1 MPLESDCA
9 ICWGRKVNQMN
20 KSVRDILDSAASSHI
35 PDDLD
40 LFPLVAARL
49 NQRRTF
55 MQTLR
60 TRPVMVIVIVVLA
73 LSLLTG
79 VVYAIGRLTGYIPG
93 IGFVQKNS
101 LRILEEPV
109 SQAKGGITV
118 SIEQVFVDSE
128 RTIIIYK
135 TEGLTIAAA
144 NSKGEGGGNPFG
156 SIQLLRLPDGST
168 LKESTDYTGTP
179 EPILDNIK
187 TEGGWPNYVRRL
199 VYPPIPSDVN
209 ELTLLIP
216 VLQNMPV
223 GAAAE
228 NWSLTFHL
236 KPAPA
241 DITYAPVIEFTP
253 ASQDVTTVTPVA
265 GETSAPAL
273 SNIST
278 NNGFTLK
285 IDNVIELEDGY
296 VFTGNLSWDDSVF
309 PTGKGAISET
319 VVPILTDANGQ
330 EIPVEQVPLE
340 GAYQEHKSLWSF
352 RTNRKA
358 FTGSLTLKVSSIK
371 ANISLPDVDLKLD
384 LGSNPQVGQIWK
396 PEQDFVFDGQT
407 TRLSSVQ
414 VNGDCGTQM
423 YLLIFNFISDLPG
436 VNAYVKDVVPQVPFD
451 YSCEGGGIWAE
462 GRPIDSKE
470 FSTGTIYSS
479 IPTGVHHY
487 SINVVVPYVV
497 NGPWQITWTPPL
509 TSEPTQ
515 TPVAGACLTLD
526 KWNQLSVRNDT
537 LPSGLG
543 GKILTTVD
551 EGGLW
556 PAVYIGLL
564 DGTGSTKFGTATWPS
579 LSTEGTRLAYSVND
593 GIHIHNLSTGENHA
607 IGSDGYRII
616 WSPDNT
622 RLMYTNTFN
631 LFVVNIDG
639 SGLRKIDTGS
649 AQVIS
654 PAGWL
659 PDNQTIVYSVM
670 GGDGFTFTSYNLQS
684 GETKKLF
691 TIQNKAGFGA
701 ISPDGQWISF
711 ADKIFGANNWGIF
724 ISRLDGSDRR
734 LVAEPEVPTAFSS
747 VWSPNSQWL
756 ILTTMKNDGTEIP
769 VLVNPFTCEVARLN
783 INGSVEGWSP

>member
-1 MPLESDCA
+1 
-9 ICWGRKVNQMN
+9 MN

-35 PDDLD
+35 PDDLN

-60 TRPVMVIVIVVLA
+60 ARPVMVIIIVVLA

-93 IGFVQKNS
+93 IGFVQKDS
-101 LRILEEPV
+101 LRVLAEPV
-109 SQAKGGITV
+109 SQTKDGITV
-118 SIEQVFVDSE
+118 SIEQVVVDSE
-128 RTIIIYK
+128 RTVIIYK

-156 SIQLLRLPDGST
+156 SVQLLRLPDGST

-179 EPILDNIK
+179 EPILDSIK
-187 TEGGWPNYVRRL
+187 TEGGWPNYVQRL
-199 VYPPIPSDVN
+199 VYPPVSANVN
-209 ELTLLIP
+209 ELTLVIP

-228 NWSLTFHL
+228 NWSLAFHL

-253 ASQDVTTVTPVA
+253 VPETATTSTPVTR
-265 GETSAPAL
+265 ENSTPAL
-273 SNIST
+273 SDIST
-278 NNGFTLK
+278 INGFTLQL
-285 IDNVIELEDGY
+285 DHVIELADGY

-309 PTGKGAISET
+309 PAGKGVISEN
-319 VVPILTDANGQ
+319 VVPILMDANGQ
-330 EIPVEQVPLE
+330 KIPVEQVPLDWSN
-340 GAYQEHKSLWSF
+340 QEHKSLWSY

-358 FTGSLTLKVSSIK
+358 FTGPLRLSVSSIK
-371 ANISLPDVDLKLD
+371 TNMIAPSVDFEID

-396 PEQDFVFDGQT
+396 PEQDFVFDGHI

-414 VNGDCGTQM
+414 INGDCGTQM
-423 YLLIFNFISDLPG
+423 YSLIFNFTSDLPG
-436 VNAYVKDVVPQVPFD
+436 VNAFVNDIVPQAPFD
-451 YSCEGGGIWAE
+451 YSCEGGGRRE
-462 GRPIDSKE
+462 QGNPINSKE
-470 FSTGTIYSS
+470 FSKGTIYSN
-479 IPTGVHHY
+479 IPAGVHHY
-487 SINVVVPYVV
+487 SISVSVPYIV

-509 TSEPTQ
+509 TSVPAA
-515 TPVAGACLTLD
+515 TPAAGACLTLD
-526 KWNQLSVRNDT
+526 KWNQLSARNDP

-543 GKILTTVD
+543 GKVLTTVD

-556 PAVYIGLL
+556 PAVYINTLN
-564 DGTGSTKFGTATWPS
+564 GTESTKIGTATWPS
-579 LSTEGTRLAYSVND
+579 LSTDGTRLAYSVED
-593 GIHIHNLSTGENHA
+593 GIHIHYLSTAENHA

-631 LFVVNIDG
+631 LFVANLDG
-639 SGLRKIDTGS
+639 SGQRKIDTGS

-670 GGDGFTFTSYNLQS
+670 GGDGFTFTSYNLQN

-724 ISRLDGSDRR
+724 ISHLDGSDRKMI
-734 LVAEPEVPTAFSS
+734 AEPEVPTAFSS
-747 VWSPNSQWL
+747 VWSPDAQWL
-756 ILTTMKNDGTEIP
+756 IIKTMKNDGTEIP
-769 VLVNPFTCEVARLN
+769 VLVNPFTCEAARLN